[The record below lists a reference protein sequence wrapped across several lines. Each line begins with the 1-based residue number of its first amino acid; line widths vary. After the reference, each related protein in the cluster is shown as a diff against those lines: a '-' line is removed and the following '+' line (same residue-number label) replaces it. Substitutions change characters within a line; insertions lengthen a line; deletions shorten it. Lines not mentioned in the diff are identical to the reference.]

1 MFKVER
7 EENGLVK
14 IFLDRPDIHNAFN
27 DEMIE
32 ELTKTFLAFSDEK
45 NIRLI
50 SIEGNGPSFCAGAD
64 LNWMKKMKSY
74 SMEENIED
82 SEKLA
87 AMFKA
92 INDCPYPVLAKVH
105 GAALGGGTG
114 ILACCD
120 YVMATHLAKFAF
132 SEVRLGLVPAVI
144 SPFVMAKVGE
154 SQARSFF
161 LSGMRFSAERAMQMG
176 LVHDVVDSDEIH
188 EIFDKTV
195 KKFMQAGPAAAV
207 AAKELIKNVKS
218 SEEPTAYTCK
228 TIAEIRV
235 GDEAQEGMQAL
246 LDKRKP
252 SWMNV

>member
-1 MFKVER
+1 MFQIEKD
-7 EENGLVK
+7 ENGLVK
-14 IFLDRPDIHNAFN
+14 VLLDRPKIHNAFN
-27 DEMIE
+27 DEMITGLTEAFLRFSKE
-32 ELTKTFLAFSDEK
+32 E

-50 SIEGNGPSFCAGAD
+50 SIEGKGPSFCAGAD
-64 LNWMKKMKSY
+64 LNWMKKMKAY

-87 AMFKA
+87 GLFKA
-92 INDCPYPVLAKVH
+92 INNCPYPVMAKVH

-144 SPFVMAKVGE
+144 SPFVIQKIGI
-154 SQARSFF
+154 SNARAFF
-161 LSGMRFSAERAMQMG
+161 LSGNRFSAERAMQMG
-176 LVHDVVDSDEIH
+176 LVHDVVDSDMIH
-188 EIFDKTV
+188 ELFDKTV
-195 KKFMQAGPAAAV
+195 SKFLQAGPSAAI
-207 AAKELIKNVKS
+207 AAKALISNVLNK
-218 SEEPTAYTCK
+218 EDPTDYTCK
-228 TIAEIRV
+228 TIAEIRI
-235 GDEAQEGMQAL
+235 GSEAQEGMQAL